1 MFKITSFL
9 FSIVTL
15 RLFSVPVANLS
26 VTLFGYDADD
36 KINSCLKFDD
46 DLKF

>member
-36 KINSCLKFDD
+36 KINRRLKFDD
-46 DLKF
+46 ECKY